1 MARRRPAKVH
11 GLLVVDKPAGVTSHD
26 VVSMARKTLG
36 ERKIGHSGTLDPDAT
51 GVILLGVGNAT
62 RLLRFITMLPKTY
75 ETQIVFGAST
85 STLDDSGEVVERF
98 EMGGLAPS
106 TVMAEATKL
115 TGDIM
120 QIPPMVSALKVE
132 GKRLHEL
139 AREGVEVER
148 EARLVTVHRFDVIP
162 TTDPLVWN
170 AEIECGSGTYVR
182 SLAADLGSALG
193 GGAHIR
199 SLRRTKSGSFT
210 GAEATSVDAFDLRP
224 MADVMRDHARLAV
237 DADTVAKLRNGEFLP
252 TDPGGDGPWAVFSE
266 SGELVAV
273 HERDDHGRVR
283 PGVVIPSTV

>member
-1 MARRRPAKVH
+1 MARSRPAKVH

-26 VVSMARKTLG
+26 VVSMARRSLG

-85 STLDDSGEVVERF
+85 TTLDDSGEVVQRF
-98 EMGGLAPS
+98 DMSELDADG
-106 TVMAEATKL
+106 VRAEATKL
-115 TGDIM
+115 TGDIL
-120 QIPPMVSALKVE
+120 QIPPMVSAIKIE

-139 AREGVEVER
+139 ARQGIEVDR
-148 EARLVTVHRFDVIP
+148 DPRPVTVYRFDVEA
-162 TTDPLVWN
+162 TADPLIWS

-199 SLRRTKSGSFT
+199 ALRRTKSGSFT
-210 GAEATSVDAFDLRP
+210 GAEATSVDAFELRP
-224 MADVMRDHARLAV
+224 MADVMRDHPSVVV
-237 DADTVAKLRNGEFLP
+237 DNETVGKLRNGAFLAS
-252 TDPGGDGPWAVFSE
+252 DPEGDGPWAIFSE
-266 SGELVAV
+266 AGDLVAV
-273 HERDDHGRVR
+273 HERDEKGRVR
-283 PGVVIPSTV
+283 PGVVIPVTN